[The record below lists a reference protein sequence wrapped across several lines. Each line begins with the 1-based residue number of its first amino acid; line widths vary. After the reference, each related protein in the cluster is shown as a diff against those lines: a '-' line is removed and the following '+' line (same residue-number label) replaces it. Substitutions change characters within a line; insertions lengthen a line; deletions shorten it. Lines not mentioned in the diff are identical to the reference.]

1 VNRPEGGYA
10 GYLAR
15 AADRWPSRTALR
27 FEGSAWTYGALD
39 TAVNRVADRLAAK
52 GVSARDRVALL
63 IENRPEYLIA
73 QFAIARL
80 GAAFVTPNPH
90 WTEPE
95 VTRALAA
102 AAVTAAVHSDR
113 FDDLAGTLSTAIRA
127 ESLIDSAPRRAPETA
142 AAPDALRYIPFSSGT
157 TGLPKGVLHTDAS
170 LCGGVEQL
178 RIHLSL
184 SADDKVPIALPL
196 CHIFGATM
204 CAAAVSVG
212 AELTLFKRFDLDT
225 MLRHIAAGNATVLPI
240 AGTVA
245 HQLAECDNLRPE
257 DFSSLRYFMWGGSA
271 VPAAIAG
278 RITERT
284 GIRFLCSYG
293 MTEAMMVAFNPVH
306 NQQDWRLHSPG
317 YPTVGT
323 EIRLTPGGELGV
335 RGPSVAAGY
344 AGMDAPEFGPDGW
357 FRTGDVATVDDDGRL
372 HIVDRAKDML
382 KVSGFQVAP
391 AEVEAALLE
400 HPAIDDAGVTGR
412 PDDRTGE
419 AVVAFVVTSSDIAR
433 DTLSDWLHGRLASY
447 KRPREFRFVTELP
460 RTAGGKLRRVELRA
474 RAATDDDQSSSS

>member
-1 VNRPEGGYA
+1 MNRPEGGYA

-15 AADRWPSRTALR
+15 AAEHWPSRAALR
-27 FEGSAWTYGALD
+27 FEGSTWTYGELD
-39 TAVNRVADRLAAK
+39 RAVNRVADCLAAK
-52 GVSARDRVALL
+52 GISERDRVALL

-95 VTRALAA
+95 LTRALAA
-102 AAVTAAVHSDR
+102 AAVTAAVHGER
-113 FDDLAGTLSTAIRA
+113 FDGLADALSTGIRA
-127 ESLIDSAPRRAPETA
+127 DSLFTAASQRAPDPA
-142 AAPDALRYIPFSSGT
+142 AAPDTLRYIPFSSGT

-178 RIHLSL
+178 RAHLSL
-184 SADDKVPIALPL
+184 SADDRVPIGLPL

-204 CAAAVSVG
+204 CAAAFAVG
-212 AELTLFKRFDLDT
+212 AELTLFTRFDLDT

-245 HQLAECDNLRPE
+245 HQLAERKDLRPQ
-257 DFSSLRYFMWGGSA
+257 DFAAVRYFMWGGSG
-271 VPAAIAG
+271 VPAALAD
-278 RITERT
+278 RITTRT

-306 NQQDWRLHSPG
+306 NQQDWRLDSPG
-317 YPTVGT
+317 YPTMGT
-323 EIRLTPGGELGV
+323 EIRLTPAGELEV

-344 AGMDAPEFGPDGW
+344 AGREAPEFGPDGW
-357 FRTGDVATVDDDGRL
+357 FRTGDVATVDDNGRL
-372 HIVDRAKDML
+372 HIVDRAKDMV

-400 HPAIDDAGVTGR
+400 HPAVDDAGVTGR

-419 AVVAFVVTSSDIAR
+419 AVVAFIVTSTAVTR
-433 DTLSDWLHGRLASY
+433 DALTDWLRGRLASY
-447 KRPREFRFVTELP
+447 KRPREFHFVTELP
-460 RTAGGKLRRVELRA
+460 RTASGKLRRGELLA
-474 RAATDDDQSSSS
+474 PDVGCQFE